1 MFSIKKLLALS
12 VSSVMLVSAFP
23 TLSSAEDSDH
33 TVADWKFT
41 QSNASGSIAS
51 GSMSIGDISGN
62 GNDLTMR
69 TYGANYQSTAAFSDK
84 ALFGDEGSLFI
95 NGNLTDG
102 GIDFVTGSDAPINKE
117 TFPDGY
123 TIEIIYRMP
132 DDWTTADRW
141 TSLLSRLGSTTAI
154 DTEGESVTSVV
165 HVSNCK
171 EIQFIPANKNNQGS
185 KSPNPPISSDVWSVA
200 MDKAENWYSI
210 VITYDNTGFH
220 TYVNGSDSFRNIT
233 TSDMQGL
240 YADPNDGRF
249 RIGARILSNGTPY
262 RFTRGYLQEIR
273 ISDKALSRS
282 EWLVPNPEEYLGEYG
297 DNSPFEETAENRYNF
312 VFLPDMQ
319 NAVQF
324 KSDILDI
331 AAGWIVEN
339 KDFANIAGVI
349 SLGDNVND
357 YWDTPQWEN
366 VERSMKILAN
376 GGVKTLVQPGNHDS
390 GNGVNY
396 WYFNKY
402 FGHDSDF
409 QKLVS
414 DYVECSSPSG
424 TGFVMDAPAGSFDYK
439 VITIDM
445 YKLSDANE
453 VTWLRQQLTKHQT
466 SPVIIVSHD
475 IQNCSDTAPNET
487 HLSANGTILWNIV
500 KDYDNVFLMFGGHSH
515 GYGTL
520 ELTNSYGHTVYSV
533 LADYQFSYNG
543 GNAIFKFAE
552 FDEEDNK
559 IRLSSFSPYV
569 ATLSE
574 EEKSFFDVNFMT
586 GKGHSDEL
594 DLNFE
599 ERLGSLQYYEYGDNL
614 IENYSFEENTDGWTN
629 NNNGAIKALSSQGWV
644 RSQDYAHD
652 GSWSLKQVGSGGSS
666 SDLNFCTFIP
676 IEAGKKY
683 SLSYWEYS
691 TVNNTSGWSRMH
703 VCAVTSDTASLGGLP
718 VLLDCGGFSS
728 WYNESHGASTR
739 DPSYTQG
746 WTQRTYTFDTTNAP
760 NAKYIVIAYA
770 WGDADTFY
778 LDDFSLTEGD
788 LKTYTRTAIKNVS
801 AVAEGETV
809 SVTMDFIP
817 GENPDASIIAAGYN
831 ENGEVVSIGYV
842 KDGSTTLKGSD
853 ITEVKVF
860 CWRGLSNLE
869 PLTQTKITSL
879 E

>member
-23 TLSSAEDSDH
+23 ALSSAEGADH

-41 QSNASGSIAS
+41 QSNATGSIAS
-51 GSMSIGDISGN
+51 GSMSIADVSGN
-62 GNDLTMR
+62 GNTLTMR
-69 TYGANYQSTAAFSDK
+69 TYGTNYQGTAAFSDE

-102 GIDFVTGSDAPINKE
+102 AIDFVTEDNAPINKE
-117 TFPDGY
+117 NFPDGY
-123 TIEIIYRMP
+123 TIEILYKMP

-141 TSLLSRLGSTTAI
+141 TSLISRLGSTDAI
-154 DTEGESVTSVV
+154 DTENESVTSVV

-171 EIQFIPANKNNQGS
+171 EIQFIPANMNN
-185 KSPNPPISSDVWSVA
+185 KSTLSSNVWSIA

-210 VITYDNTGFH
+210 VITYDNTAFH
-220 TYVNGSDSFRNIT
+220 TYINGAASFRDIT

-240 YADPNDGRF
+240 YADPADGRF
-249 RIGARILSNGTPY
+249 RIGSRILASGTPY
-262 RFTRGYLQEIR
+262 RFTRGYFQEIR
-273 ISDKALSRS
+273 ISDKALPRD

-319 NAVQF
+319 NAVQY
-324 KSDILDI
+324 KSDILDT
-331 AAGWIVEN
+331 AAQWIVEN

-357 YWDTPQWEN
+357 FWDTPQWEN

-390 GNGVNY
+390 GNGANY
-396 WYFNKY
+396 WYFGKY
-402 FGHDSDF
+402 FGPDSDF

-424 TGFVMDAPAGSFDYK
+424 TGFVMDAPAGSFNYK

-445 YKLSDANE
+445 YKLGDASE
-453 VTWLRQQLTKHQT
+453 TGWFREQLTKYRT

-487 HLSANGTILWNIV
+487 HLSTNGAALWNIV
-500 KDYDNVFLMFGGHSH
+500 KDYDNVFLMVGGHSH

-520 ELTNSYGHTVYSV
+520 ALTNSYGHTVYSV

-552 FDEEDNK
+552 FDEDDNK

-569 ATLSE
+569 ATLSDE
-574 EEKSFFDVNFMT
+574 DKSFFDVNFMT
-586 GKGHSDEL
+586 GKGHNDEL
-594 DLNFE
+594 DFNFE

-614 IENYSFEENTDGWTN
+614 IENDSFEENTDGWTYD
-629 NNNGAIKALSSQGWV
+629 NNGSFGSLEGWARSDEKA
-644 RSQDYAHD
+644 HN
-652 GSWSLKQVGSGGSS
+652 GSYSLKKTVTSGNGGSS
-666 SDLNFCTFIP
+666 NNNIGTYIP
-676 IEAGKKY
+676 IESGY
-683 SLSYWEYS
+683 IYRLTWWEYS
-691 TVNNTSGWSRMH
+691 SESIDAGYHQMMAAVVTTNNT
-703 VCAVTSDTASLGGLP
+703 AALNDTSNRLP
-718 VLLDCGGFSS
+718 SCGGWDS
-728 WYNESHGASTR
+728 WNSGAMGQATR
-739 DPSYTQG
+739 DPAYTAG
-746 WTQRTYTFDTTNAP
+746 WTQREYIFDTTNAA
-760 NAKYIVIAYA
+760 NAEYILIAYA
-770 WGDADTFY
+770 NGSSTTANY
-778 LDDFSLTEGD
+778 LDDFSLTEAH
-788 LKTYTRTAIKNVS
+788 LTTYTRTAIKNVS
-801 AVAEGETV
+801 AAADGETV
-809 SVTMDFIP
+809 SVSLDFIS
-817 GENPDASIIAAGYN
+817 GENPDAAIIAAGYN

-842 KDGSTTLKGSD
+842 EDGAATLKGSD

-860 CWRGLSNLE
+860 CWKGLSNLK
-869 PLTQTKITSL
+869 PLTQTEITSL
-879 E
+879 K